1 MTSKKRG
8 LGKGLNAVFG
18 ESNILNTEEDDKISV
33 SNTADG
39 MNKADEGIK
48 GDIMI
53 KVSLIEPNMN
63 QPRKEFRKEELD
75 ELTQSIKQYGVLQ
88 PIIVKKNGERYEI
101 IAGERRWRAAQ
112 KAGLTEIPAVIREY
126 SKRESIEISII
137 ENIQRADLNPLEEAR
152 AYNSLLEEYG
162 LKHEEIA
169 ERVSK
174 SRAAITNSLRL
185 LKLDESIQQL
195 VAEKKL
201 NQGQARALL
210 SIEDK
215 DLQKQA
221 AEEVIKKDLNVRKV
235 EQLVKLLQTAKKRQE
250 KTDDE
255 SKETRDYSLF
265 YKDYEEKIRSKFS
278 AKVRINRKDKNKGRI
293 EIEYYSQAELERIIE
308 LINSIRA

>member
-75 ELTQSIKQYGVLQ
+75 ELTRSIKQYGVLQ

-308 LINSIRA
+308 LINSIRG